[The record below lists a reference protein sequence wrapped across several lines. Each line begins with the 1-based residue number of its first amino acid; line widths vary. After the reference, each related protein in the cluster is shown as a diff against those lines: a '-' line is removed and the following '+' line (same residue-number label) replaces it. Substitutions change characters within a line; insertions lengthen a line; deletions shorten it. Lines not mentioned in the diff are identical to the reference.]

1 MFLAQGEGI
10 GRAPLT
16 AARPLGL
23 SATPMARP
31 PRNPTAIR
39 GVFVTGT
46 DTGVGKTVTA
56 ACLARAWQAGY
67 WKPVQTGTATGDDD
81 TATATAL
88 AAIPADRVAPPAY
101 TFGAPLSPHAAAE
114 REGGRIDLAT
124 IQLPVGLDPIVVEGA
139 GGVLVP
145 LNAREFMIDLMAQLA
160 LPIVL
165 VARGT
170 LGTINHTLLSL
181 AALRARALSIAG
193 VVMNGPPDIGNR
205 TAIEQFGQVRVLAE
219 LPRVEPLDAAAVARL
234 AARIRPLAEIDP

>member
-1 MFLAQGEGI
+1 M
-10 GRAPLT
+10 
-16 AARPLGL
+16 
-23 SATPMARP
+23 
-31 PRNPTAIR
+31 R

-81 TATATAL
+81 TATAAAL

-101 TFGAPLSPHAAAE
+101 AFGAPLSPHAAAE
-114 REGGRIDLAT
+114 REGGRIDLAM
-124 IQLPVGLDPIVVEGA
+124 IALPNCADPLVVEGA

-145 LNAREFMIDLMAQLA
+145 LNARDFMVDLMAKLA

-165 VARGT
+165 VARST

-181 AALRARALSIAG
+181 AALRARALPIAG
-193 VVMNGPPDIGNR
+193 VIMNNPPDVGNR

-219 LPRVEPLDAAAVARL
+219 LPPAAPLDAAVVARL
-234 AARIRPLAEIDP
+234 AARIPPLAEIVS